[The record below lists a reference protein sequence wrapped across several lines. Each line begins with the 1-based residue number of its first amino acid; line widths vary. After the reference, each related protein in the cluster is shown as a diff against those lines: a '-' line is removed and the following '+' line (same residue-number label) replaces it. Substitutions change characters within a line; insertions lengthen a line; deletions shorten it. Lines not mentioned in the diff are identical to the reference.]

1 MIIKNIFN
9 LCLFIFLATTPGLCS
24 NNTFTEKDQQPT
36 LIYLKDFLKEA
47 YDAAKKSLQ
56 DPRAKSKFADI
67 VIKNFSLTDMAPS
80 ILGPYR
86 AKLSI
91 QQQEDFE
98 KKLTNYFLKTYGT
111 TEKIKLFASTE
122 MDDNQI
128 ATKPQ
133 IISKNK
139 HMIYNA
145 TFKTSQ
151 GEVSAKFTLLK
162 KGENIFKVGDIQIA
176 GIGLVVGT
184 RDQIATLHKNQTV
197 SPDSFLAQFESYIQN

>member
-1 MIIKNIFN
+1 MIIKNIFK
-9 LCLFIFLATTPGLCS
+9 LCLFIFFAATSGFCS
-24 NNTFTEKDQQPT
+24 KNTFTEKDEQPA
-36 LIYLKDFLKEA
+36 LIYLKNFLKEA

-56 DPRAKSKFADI
+56 DPTSKSEFADI

-86 AKLSI
+86 IKLST
-91 QQQEDFE
+91 QQQEEFE

-122 MDDNQI
+122 MSDNQI
-128 ATKPQ
+128 RTKPQ
-133 IISKNK
+133 IINKNK
-139 HMIYNA
+139 AMVYNA

-151 GEVSAKFTLLK
+151 GEVSTKFTLLK
-162 KGENIFKVGDIQIA
+162 KGENTFKVGDIQIA

-197 SPDSFLAQFESYIQN
+197 SPDSFLDQFEKYIQN